1 MKQQFFHF
9 FVLGLVLQVFSGE
22 KSPALTWNRKGDLG
36 SGGEIL
42 NVGIMRRDNNEPSIG
57 WRAAVAMALV
67 PFLTR
72 RNIQQSP

>member
-1 MKQQFFHF
+1 MKQQIFHF
-9 FVLGLVLQVFSGE
+9 FVLGLVLQVFSGDE
-22 KSPALTWNRKGDLG
+22 SPALTLNGKGDLG

-67 PFLTR
+67 PFLTG
-72 RNIQQSP
+72 RNIEQSP